1 MTTTVRIEIP
11 IRIRLGDNL
20 ERIREEEE
28 QEEEEE
34 KNYVEEGKNSNQ

>member
-1 MTTTVRIEIP
+1 MAVKIEIP
-11 IRIRLGDNL
+11 ILMRVGDSL